1 MALSST
7 YCNNGYYDTLQTDPN
22 SEFNQFIPFHEQ
34 QALPEPEL
42 LAPHHNQHFSYLDHE
57 SFFLPTPSPYFD
69 PTGLLLYPD
78 NNIIHYPSQLLHYST
93 PSSHTNQL
101 GLKYT
106 SNINEETYPIED
118 YNFLPCPKR
127 QKCCFEEQ
135 EQLLQYSSSP
145 LQEVTEFVVPTTC
158 YYSSSSLQAEEV
170 LMPVVTEQLQQSRGI
185 VDVVQCESESY
196 KKKGNNNNNDDES
209 QRMTISA
216 QSMAARERRRKITE
230 KTQELGK
237 LVPGG
242 PKMNT
247 AEMLHAAAKYVK
259 YLRAQVGM
267 LQLMKTLEVS

>member
-7 YCNNGYYDTLQTDPN
+7 YCNNWYYDTFQTDPN

-145 LQEVTEFVVPTTC
+145 LQEVTEFVVPTT